1 MISCVSSAK
10 RFTQRCTQR
19 EVQGLYYLMGLLA
32 ICGPVAHQGTPKN
45 VRQLAA
51 YL

>member
-19 EVQGLYYLMGLLA
+19 EVQGLYDLMG
-32 ICGPVAHQGTPKN
+32 
-45 VRQLAA
+45 AA
-51 YL
+51 RDLQAR